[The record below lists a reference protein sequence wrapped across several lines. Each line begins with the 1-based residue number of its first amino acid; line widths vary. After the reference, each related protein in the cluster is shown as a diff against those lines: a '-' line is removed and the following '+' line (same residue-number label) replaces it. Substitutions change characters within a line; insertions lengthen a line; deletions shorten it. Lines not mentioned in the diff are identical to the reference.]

1 MRRSAEEIKKEIAYK
16 AESLFSQKGYA
27 LHLWK
32 RFVKLQSEVKE
43 VFIITLKVKKNYFY
57 L

>member
-27 LHLWK
+27 AT
-32 RFVKLQSEVKE
+32 SMEE
-43 VFIITLKVKKNYFY
+43 ICEITEQK
-57 L
+57 